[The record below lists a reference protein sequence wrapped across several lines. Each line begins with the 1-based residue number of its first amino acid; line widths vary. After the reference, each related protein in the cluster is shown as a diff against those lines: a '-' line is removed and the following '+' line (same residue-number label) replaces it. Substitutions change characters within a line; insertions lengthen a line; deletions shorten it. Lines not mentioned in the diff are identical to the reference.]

1 LLDHLGIHRVQAVG
15 LSGGGITLLHM
26 ATQQPDRVEA
36 MIAISAPPYF
46 PPQARALQRRYSVI
60 GTEILI
66 PCGEGILS
74 KLETEAGRV
83 SSPNVE
89 TFFDYFRPYWNEIV
103 VPSFK
108 LIAK

>member
-1 LLDHLGIHRVQAVG
+1 MLGAIANWRPHDKRQRAVSGRVLDSYRP
-15 LSGGGITLLHM
+15 T
-26 ATQQPDRVEA
+26 
-36 MIAISAPPYF
+36 
-46 PPQARALQRRYSVI
+46 VI